1 MVETREGRVV
11 SIRDGKELDVW
22 TGPEQVIP
30 GTEPDVEIDERELPG
45 EWNEVYWIAPTGG
58 LSWEQYEK
66 LVAIKRHVR
75 NQREK
80 KLNTDLW
87 QLADI
92 LNWGLMEFG
101 ESFYQ
106 LFEGGHYKQESLAN
120 IARIGEAFDV
130 ERRWSPDAIS
140 FWTHGDVYTL
150 DPIDAD
156 ELLEQYA
163 AGELT
168 RGELRDEVRLLRE
181 GKSPGASGGGSD
193 DKKSHQ
199 HSLLD
204 TCPLCDGL
212 GEVTPDRREA
222 YLMEEATTR

>member
-1 MVETREGRVV
+1 M
-11 SIRDGKELDVW
+11 DN
-22 TGPEQVIP
+22 VITLP
-30 GTEPDVEIDERELPG
+30 GTEPETEVDEQGLPG
-45 EWNEVYWIAPTGG
+45 EWRETYWSPPKGG
-58 LSWEQYEK
+58 LSWEQFDK
-66 LVAIKRHVR
+66 LVTIKRHVR

-106 LFEGGHYKQESLAN
+106 LFDGGHYRRESLAN
-120 IARIGEAFDV
+120 IALIGEAFDV
-130 ERRWSPDAIS
+130 ERRWAPDEIS
-140 FWTHGDVYTL
+140 FWTHGVVYKL

-163 AGELT
+163 SGELT
-168 RGELRDEVRLLRE
+168 RDEMREEARMIRE
-181 GKSPGASGGGSD
+181 GGAPGASGGSSGS
-193 DKKSHQ
+193 KSESHQ

-222 YLMEEATTR
+222 YLSEEGLS